1 MEQRLR
7 EQIARIIEP
16 SMDRLKYR
24 DDCLKELREIGSTK
38 ALPFLSKL
46 LADADGEYRCEAAL
60 LILSLGSEG
69 IPLVLPLLRDSQD
82 WVRWNVAGYLG
93 DFGETVIEPL
103 IEVLKT
109 DADPGVRGQAASALG
124 RVGSP
129 QSIPPLLEA
138 LDHDNETDS
147 LGYSPSFIASQALD
161 NILGS
166 NETRIK
172 LSDGYC
178 KLAPW
183 EPNLEALKS
192 RRETAMRSG

>member
-1 MEQRLR
+1 
-7 EQIARIIEP
+7 
-16 SMDRLKYR
+16 MDRLKYR
-24 DDCLKELREIGSTK
+24 DDCLKELREIGSAK
-38 ALPFLSKL
+38 ALPFLS
-46 LADADGEYRCEAAL
+46 
-60 LILSLGSEG
+60 
-69 IPLVLPLLRDSQD
+69 
-82 WVRWNVAGYLG
+82 N
-93 DFGETVIEPL
+93 ETVIEPL

-147 LGYSPSFIASQALD
+147 LGYSPSFNASQALD

-178 KLAPW
+178 KMAPW
-183 EPNLEALKS
+183 EPNLEVLKKQARDCHAKWLTGRQS
-192 RRETAMRSG
+192 